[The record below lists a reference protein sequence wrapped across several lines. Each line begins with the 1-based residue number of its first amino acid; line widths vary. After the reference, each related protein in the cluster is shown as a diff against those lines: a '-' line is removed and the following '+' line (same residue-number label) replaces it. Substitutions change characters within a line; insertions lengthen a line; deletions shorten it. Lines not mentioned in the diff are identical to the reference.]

1 MIKIQSIINRL
12 SKQIIDHLRLAGTWC
27 NQIVP
32 SRSFLEYQRNT
43 KHCKEIENRQL
54 EQCTASFK
62 DMIILNLGHDAAKP
76 VFGVSGVVETLLEC
90 SYATGL
96 PLEM

>member
-27 NQIVP
+27 NHIVP

-43 KHCKEIENRQL
+43 TYCKEIENRQL
-54 EQCTASFK
+54 RTVHRFIQRHDNHKLRATTRQ
-62 DMIILNLGHDAAKP
+62 NLP
-76 VFGVSGVVETLLEC
+76 SGL
-90 SYATGL
+90 
-96 PLEM
+96 